1 MIKLVNYNFD
11 MLTIMLDEY
20 LTLEQLLNW
29 AKANLNIIKLNS
41 DMTNE
46 DIRRAIRWIGECSFD
61 TIFIDGDKPKLGRH
75 GIGLM
80 LSVTL
85 IEFPEFYI
93 RYELSQFN

>member
-1 MIKLVNYNFD
+1 MESLS
-11 MLTIMLDEY
+11 EY
-20 LTLEQLLNW
+20 LTSTQIVDW
-29 AKANLNIIKLNS
+29 GKANLDIIKLNS
-41 DMTNE
+41 DMTDE
-46 DIRRAIRWIGECSFD
+46 DIRRVVRWIGECSYD

-85 IEFPEFYI
+85 IEFPEFYV

>member
-1 MIKLVNYNFD
+1 

-20 LTLEQLLNW
+20 LTPEQLLNW
-29 AKANLNIIKLNS
+29 AKANLNIIKLNG
-41 DMTNE
+41 DMTDK
-46 DIRRAIRWIGECSFD
+46 DIRKVMRWIGECAVD
-61 TIFIDGDKPKLGRH
+61 TIYIDGDKPKLGRV

-85 IEFPEFYI
+85 LEFPEFYI